1 MAAFL
6 GPEDDGRLDPQLG
19 GAPAWGVALLQRLE
33 QLERENQ
40 MLAQQLDQQKQQ
52 HQQQQQHS
60 DLDAVSESA
69 IEQRVASKVAQRLR
83 DVEQRLAREG
93 ARLDGL
99 QEVVLPL
106 QQVVRVTEGAALR
119 GGALDG
125 ELQNL
130 RLELGAAREEA
141 AAHREREK
149 QKSALVFGELVRV
162 NGAVAAAVDG
172 QAAEAQGQADHVVEL
187 RARCEALEH
196 ALGRATAREGEAA
209 AGAAAQGGQLGAVVE
224 ALQRQVQNLGAEA
237 AGGAAAREAANAAHA
252 EWASRLQA
260 TLGHVDSAMGERLA
274 SALQQMGQQL
284 VYDRAEAS
292 SRLEHAAAAAA
303 QAERSRQE
311 EHGASKRVLGA
322 RLDALEAA
330 AEHERARRDADAAAA
345 ARAAAESAQEGR
357 GLLAEETASRKG
369 AQQKLVLE
377 LGAGLSNAKA
387 SIENASE
394 SLTARV
400 DQLEEVLRA
409 EVCGLSSARDF
420 GLEFYD
426 VLSRTSSANS
436 LLVSLSRLNMV
447 AATRWARGSRRRGRC
462 ASRRRWRAPPWARR
476 WRCCRPRRRSR
487 RRRWPRPCASR
498 TFL

>member
-1 MAAFL
+1 MAAYGSL

-52 HQQQQQHS
+52 QQQQQHS

-130 RLELGAAREEA
+130 RLELGAVREEA
-141 AAHREREK
+141 VAHREREK

-162 NGAVAAAVDG
+162 NGAVAAAADG
-172 QAAEAQGQADHVVEL
+172 QAAEAQGQGEHVVEL

-196 ALGRATAREGEAA
+196 ALGRAHAREGEAA

-224 ALQRQVQNLGAEA
+224 ALQRQVGNLAAEA
-237 AGGAAAREAANAAHA
+237 AGGAAARDAASAAHA

-292 SRLEHAAAAAA
+292 SRLEHAAAQAA

-345 ARAAAESAQEGR
+345 ARAGTETAQEGR
-357 GLLAEETASRKG
+357 GLLAEEAAARKG

-377 LGAGLSNAKA
+377 LEAGLSNAKA

-409 EVCGLSSARDF
+409 EVCGRAAR
-420 GLEFYD
+420 
-426 VLSRTSSANS
+426 
-436 LLVSLSRLNMV
+436 SRLTS
-447 AATRWARGSRRRGRC
+447 AFSF
-462 ASRRRWRAPPWARR
+462 
-476 WRCCRPRRRSR
+476 
-487 RRRWPRPCASR
+487 
-498 TFL
+498 FLLTHN